1 MSLEP
6 RPDNKRTRIDHDPAD
21 AVPEKPSGP
30 LGWLRHLLREWT
42 LRRTSTKRC
51 AARRPSGDKLDT
63 ERCND
68 QPRRRGE
75 EASR

>member
-42 LRRTSTKRC
+42 LRRTSTKR
-51 AARRPSGDKLDT
+51 
-63 ERCND
+63 
-68 QPRRRGE
+68 
-75 EASR
+75 